1 VFCDFVQKGTTMTNK
16 NVDKDFVQGGGND
29 DDDGVVVPL
38 RAPPQVED
46 RGMLTRCGRYQG
58 NKIPRV
64 DQN

>member
-1 VFCDFVQKGTTMTNK
+1 MTNK